1 MTPQLEA
8 AIAAIQPLSS
18 TERIQV
24 LNLLLEPTALAQQ
37 NTTFWEG
44 QTIAQLQSAQKT
56 SPIEHLKDL
65 TADFWPEEDSI
76 ENFLSFLQ
84 TQRQETFQ

>member
-24 LNLLLEPTALAQQ
+24 LNLLLEPTSLTQQ
-37 NTTFWEG
+37 STEFWSG
-44 QTIAQLQSAQKT
+44 QTIAQLKATQKT
-56 SPIEHLKDL
+56 SPTTDLKHL

-76 ENFLSFLQ
+76 ETFLTFLQ
-84 TQRQETFQ
+84 TQRQETL